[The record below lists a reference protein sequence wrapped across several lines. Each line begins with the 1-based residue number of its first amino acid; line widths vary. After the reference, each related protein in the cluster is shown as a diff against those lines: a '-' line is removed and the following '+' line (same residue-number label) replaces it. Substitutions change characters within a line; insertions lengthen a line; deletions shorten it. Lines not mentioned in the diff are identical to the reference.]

1 MSYCTP
7 CPPCDT
13 NFPLLCEPLET
24 TANGKRLVVEDSAAC
39 QKTIQTPASGQV
51 LTSNNGTLEWTSGSN
66 STVLSKSSS
75 GNLEFGKVQTDYI
88 ADSAVTTA
96 KIADSAVTTAK
107 VSNSAISNDKIRNS
121 IGTSIIGRSANS
133 TGVVADIQATAN
145 DQFLKRSGD
154 ALVFSTINP
163 STDLPSGAVINCLTI
178 TDNIPRTLDFSLG
191 SGNIF
196 IPYDNTTPQIS
207 EGVQIIEL
215 TITPKKLTNKIVSRI
230 SFTGSTVSG
239 LLIAALFRNNEPNA
253 ICTAVVELGVTF
265 QPLTLDFVDT
275 PNSTSATRYSIRVS
289 GSNSNDV
296 YINKPSNTVFIFNQ
310 TLNTVFTLTEINA

>member
-7 CPPCDT
+7 CPPCDSEY
-13 NFPLLCEPLET
+13 PLLCEPLET

-51 LTSNNGTLEWTSGSN
+51 LTSNNGTLGWTSGGN

-88 ADSAVTTA
+88 ADGAVTTA

-145 DQFLKRSGD
+145 EQFLKRSGD
-154 ALVFSTINP
+154 ALVFSAINP
-163 STDLPSGAVINCLTI
+163 SVDFPSGAVINCLTI
-178 TDNIPRTLDFSLG
+178 TDNTTRTIDFGTG
-191 SGNIF
+191 SGNIP

-215 TITPKKLTNKIVSRI
+215 TITPKKLTNKIVARI
-230 SFTGSTVSG
+230 SFTGTTASG
-239 LLIAALFRNNEPNA
+239 ELIAALFRNNEPNA
-253 ICTAVVELGVTF
+253 ICTAVQESGASF
-265 QPLTLDFVDT
+265 QPLILDFVDT
-275 PNSTSATRYSIRVS
+275 PNSTSATRYSIRVG
-289 GSNSNDV
+289 GSSTNDV
-296 YINKPSNTVFIFNQ
+296 YYNKPSNSVFKFNQ